1 MVAPGAKKPSSSR
14 LDAAAQEAL
23 RARHEALTLVEEQFR
38 DFDVVWAKVL
48 GFPWWPGVLFLSWD
62 VVRRAGIRTDPK
74 IVASL
79 VMPPPQKVPVLD
91 AATGEETGEFRVKRH
106 CLVMFL
112 DKFNF
117 SLVEIDPSSVAS
129 FTAHYQMH
137 EHAIMGSKSGK
148 WAKKKTEFKRAL
160 VKAVQLLHMG
170 NDYTEDDLVLL
181 EEPSQLEK
189 KQRMD
194 EIKAFEDKQGDE
206 SLDNAWDDRE
216 SADGAVFSVEEQE
229 LTAREKKPPRK
240 SSSKKATARK
250 AKEVMEIDQDEIF
263 IPAKPRR
270 KAPAKDPKSRVRK
283 PSRKEVSSDAH
294 AAIVSRSPSP
304 IDLTE
309 SPESEKKKLHK
320 NNKASGKPSRITKK
334 KANGDVGATDAK
346 SKQHGRLKV
355 LVLDDDEDESEQY
368 CEQASEEV
376 VQNTAEKEPSSLVLT
391 PLSSIW
397 TTGVSGDPSVGSE
410 AHTQLA
416 YKQDFVWDD
425 NVFTDELSI
434 AEKEK
439 AEMERLQAEEAAAH
453 TGSGRDRSLGKRQSR
468 SVQQSQIRQNLMT
481 GNLDPHTMVQCAAY
495 RPKDYVEDPNS
506 RSRGGPT
513 LDPPFQVVV
522 HPDAVFVADLHA
534 HLATCEIIGFLG
546 GKWDEASKTLYIQAA
561 FPCRSL
567 EIEGDDG
574 STDVEMDPG
583 SEIELRGII
592 ENAQLEVVGWYHSH
606 PAFAPDPS
614 VRDIENQTSYQ
625 QLFQRPN
632 ISKEVDGPSEPFVG
646 LIVGTYDTRR
656 STPVSLFRYF
666 HTRGEKVSGGARR
679 EIYMPYEFIPGRR
692 HFRSVLQD
700 EERARTRFFPM
711 YHSVLERFK
720 LELTSTKLQLPKD
733 IKAPAGQRTTSRS
746 SPARVKVQ
754 GPVRKRKQSS
764 DDTVDKPVKKA
775 KAKSRR
781 SSRSSSAIGHIDLTV
796 DDERETLPASENGSP
811 TSKVTHKTDHNGNTD
826 ATTKKEASVSN
837 GVAAADVE
845 MASVVESSSAE
856 GDNACSTGI
865 EKEKSDLLEIKPQV
879 AEILADVVVATEVV
893 NVSEEMPKN
902 LRIAQTPQRIK
913 ESSDG
918 DEDKQSSTN
927 NCNPAQMD
935 ATSAQS
941 MARHADSNLND
952 AAKGL
957 AVKTDVD
964 VSGASIQASTL
975 QPMPASSPSAVE
987 FGISPSPS
995 NALSSRKR
1003 TRKPHKTTKNSNRSI
1018 SPPSEGPSPARSPSP
1033 NKQTFYQA
1041 FQAQGP
1047 CFSNEGTHEEVTP
1060 PPTCSDPPKPD
1071 NILVEDVQ
1079 YFVVN
1084 ENMGTTTS
1092 SQGNGKSTEDKADK
1106 NIKTLTTTKHDDHV
1120 NQEVR
1125 NFVTSLVE
1133 QVVKKV
1139 ASGVTASTARV
1150 VANGSSGSSTDK
1162 VPVNGVVKV
1171 EVNCNSFKANSVEL
1185 RKGGT
1190 TESTESGE
1198 TRNASVGIAPQ
1209 LFGSNSECED
1219 IQTSLQRMAGHLEI
1233 LKSLQLIK
1241 TPSEAET
1248 KPRADATPEPKSKLI
1263 AAKTEAKQD
1272 GKQDH
1277 LTALRTKYGPGVS
1290 GCAEQVIT
1298 LVDYYRDF
1306 ERRTDLSE
1314 IWKSRITKLEKIE
1327 SSLSEYVQYLNIPAV
1342 LRQDFIKDLISYLRE
1357 SWAINHRR
1365 RRPSIYS
1372 SQ

>member
-170 NDYTEDDLVLL
+170 NDYTEDDLVLWRSRVSR
-181 EEPSQLEK
+181 EEAA
-189 KQRMD
+189 MD

-206 SLDNAWDDRE
+206 SLDNAWDDRRVQME
-216 SADGAVFSVEEQE
+216 S
-229 LTAREKKPPRK
+229 
-240 SSSKKATARK
+240 
-250 AKEVMEIDQDEIF
+250 KEVMEIDQDEIF

-270 KAPAKDPKSRVRK
+270 KHQLKIQVAGPKTVSK
-283 PSRKEVSSDAH
+283 GVSSDAH

-355 LVLDDDEDESEQY
+355 LCWTTMKTNLSNIVNRLPKKLYKYSRKGAEQSGADAAVQYLDDWGVWQ
-368 CEQASEEV
+368 
-376 VQNTAEKEPSSLVLT
+376 T
-391 PLSSIW
+391 P
-397 TTGVSGDPSVGSE
+397 VAV
-410 AHTQLA
+410 
-416 YKQDFVWDD
+416 
-425 NVFTDELSI
+425 
-434 AEKEK
+434 
-439 AEMERLQAEEAAAH
+439 
-453 TGSGRDRSLGKRQSR
+453 
-468 SVQQSQIRQNLMT
+468 VQQSQIRQNLMT

-513 LDPPFQVVV
+513 LDPRSKLWCIRTQCSWQTFTLTLPRARSSASWVESGMKRPRRCTFRQRFRVARLKSKATM
-522 HPDAVFVADLHA
+522 DLQMWRWIRAVRLNCVASL
-534 HLATCEIIGFLG
+534 
-546 GKWDEASKTLYIQAA
+546 KTHNW
-561 FPCRSL
+561 RSWA
-567 EIEGDDG
+567 
-574 STDVEMDPG
+574 
-583 SEIELRGII
+583 GII
-592 ENAQLEVVGWYHSH
+592 HIRHLRRIHQFETLRTK
-606 PAFAPDPS
+606 PATSNYSS
-614 VRDIENQTSYQ
+614 VLTPAKKWMDH
-625 QLFQRPN
+625 
-632 ISKEVDGPSEPFVG
+632 
-646 LIVGTYDTRR
+646 R
-656 STPVSLFRYF
+656 SRLWVSLLNVRHSTEYASQSLRYF

-764 DDTVDKPVKKA
+764 DDTVDKP
-775 KAKSRR
+775 
-781 SSRSSSAIGHIDLTV
+781 
-796 DDERETLPASENGSP
+796 
-811 TSKVTHKTDHNGNTD
+811 
-826 ATTKKEASVSN
+826 KEASVSN

-856 GDNACSTGI
+856 GNNACSTGI

-918 DEDKQSSTN
+918 DEDK
-927 NCNPAQMD
+927 
-935 ATSAQS
+935 
-941 MARHADSNLND
+941 H
-952 AAKGL
+952 
-957 AVKTDVD
+957 
-964 VSGASIQASTL
+964 
-975 QPMPASSPSAVE
+975 
-987 FGISPSPS
+987 
-995 NALSSRKR
+995 
-1003 TRKPHKTTKNSNRSI
+1003 NRSI

-1033 NKQTFYQA
+1033 NKQTFYQHFKHKGLA
-1041 FQAQGP
+1041 FQMGVPMKKSRRRQLVLIRQ
-1047 CFSNEGTHEEVTP
+1047 N
-1060 PPTCSDPPKPD
+1060 PTTFC
-1071 NILVEDVQ
+1071 
-1079 YFVVN
+1079 
-1084 ENMGTTTS
+1084 G
-1092 SQGNGKSTEDKADK
+1092 
-1106 NIKTLTTTKHDDHV
+1106 
-1120 NQEVR
+1120 
-1125 NFVTSLVE
+1125 
-1133 QVVKKV
+1133 
-1139 ASGVTASTARV
+1139 ASGEEGGFRVTASTARV

-1162 VPVNGVVKV
+1162 VP
-1171 EVNCNSFKANSVEL
+1171 
-1185 RKGGT
+1185 
-1190 TESTESGE
+1190 
-1198 TRNASVGIAPQ
+1198 

-1342 LRQDFIKDLISYLRE
+1342 LRQDFIKV
-1357 SWAINHRR
+1357 NM
-1365 RRPSIYS
+1365 
-1372 SQ
+1372 